1 MDLENITLSEVYV
14 PWELLSGMPS
24 FGDQHFAQ
32 IYEAWYHAFLYGS
45 VVSGVCKLCFTL
57 RLGNPEDMRLCLF
70 PVGSQVDQALL
81 I

>member
-1 MDLENITLSEVYV
+1 MYHGSYFLECPHLGINILPKYMKLGIMLSSMAL
-14 PWELLSGMPS
+14 WSLG
-24 FGDQHFAQ
+24 F
-32 IYEAWYHAFLYGS
+32 
-45 VVSGVCKLCFTL
+45 CKLCFTL